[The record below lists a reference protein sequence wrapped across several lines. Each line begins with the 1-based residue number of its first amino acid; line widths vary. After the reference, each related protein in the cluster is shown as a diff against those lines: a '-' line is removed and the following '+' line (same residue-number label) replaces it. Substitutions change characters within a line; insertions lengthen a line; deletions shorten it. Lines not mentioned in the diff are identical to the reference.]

1 MELVLEAE
9 DGRRLTLTNL
19 GGTADNLSYSA
30 TLTTETAEGRV
41 GVWEHQTGL
50 PQFIRD
56 LADAWK
62 GFEGV
67 KEYASTEGH
76 LKLACEHD
84 GLGTVICRVAIGKLW
99 DPEWSMS
106 AVLRFGA
113 GAHLEQLAKDTESFF
128 ADRA

>member
-19 GGTADNLSYSA
+19 GGSAADLRYSA
-30 TLTTETAEGRV
+30 RLTTETAEAGV
-41 GVWEHQTGL
+41 GVWEYDTRF

-67 KEYASTEGH
+67 KQYASTEGH
-76 LKLACEHD
+76 LSLDCEHD
-84 GLGTVICRVAIGKLW
+84 GLGTVICRVTVGQVW
-99 DPEWSMS
+99 EPEWSLS

-113 GAHLEQLAKDTESFF
+113 GAHLERLAAESEAFF
-128 ADRA
+128 AGRA